1 MCVCVYIYLPRC
13 TLVTGWIDLSRRSN
27 IGFSFGGRAN
37 SEPPP
42 ICSCARRGSAW
53 LRYADCWLEK
63 LTDGGGRSSREA
75 RRAFPRSLLFFPFSL
90 SISLFL
96 SIEVRYDTTWW
107 VGFGGPQPAIWL
119 SNRGLSVPSV
129 RLGQYQFRG
138 IVAWQVFKQLIQ
150 DRFLWYIRRS
160 NFSIV
165 GTMNSKSYRP
175 ID

>member
-1 MCVCVYIYLPRC
+1 MYVCVYIYLYLPRC

-90 SISLFL
+90 SLSLCFYPSRFVMTRRDGSDSVGHSRQFDWAIAVYLSPPYASASISFAVSL
-96 SIEVRYDTTWW
+96 R
-107 VGFGGPQPAIWL
+107 
-119 SNRGLSVPSV
+119 
-129 RLGQYQFRG
+129 
-138 IVAWQVFKQLIQ
+138 
-150 DRFLWYIRRS
+150 DRCL
-160 NFSIV
+160 N
-165 GTMNSKSYRP
+165 N
-175 ID
+175 